1 MQKKFYWFYLKELL
15 WKLTFLFLGVLCC
28 AIGFYFLP
36 QGIPKTTFGILC
48 FFISIGFIPTF
59 LDLFML
65 YRFIKK
71 GGKSFFAE
79 IIAGYILIPRLNSQV
94 RKEHNK
100 TIKINKKITIKELEL
115 MLENTKEGKQ
125 IKQKEIYEQQLLI
138 CNDDE
143 KITLKQRIKEL
154 EFELAKDDV
163 DKQKI
168 SEELLAL
175 DEI

>member
-1 MQKKFYWFYLKELL
+1 
-15 WKLTFLFLGVLCC
+15 
-28 AIGFYFLP
+28 
-36 QGIPKTTFGILC
+36 
-48 FFISIGFIPTF
+48 
-59 LDLFML
+59 
-65 YRFIKK
+65 
-71 GGKSFFAE
+71 
-79 IIAGYILIPRLNSQV
+79 
-94 RKEHNK
+94 
-100 TIKINKKITIKELEL
+100 

-168 SEELLAL
+168 SEELIAL